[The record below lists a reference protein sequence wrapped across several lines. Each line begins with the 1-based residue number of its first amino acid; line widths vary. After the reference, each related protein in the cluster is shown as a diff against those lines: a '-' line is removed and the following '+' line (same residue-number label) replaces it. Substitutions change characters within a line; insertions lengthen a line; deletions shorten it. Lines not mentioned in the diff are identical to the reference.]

1 MTSASSPGRTETGGT
16 GTGYSKTGRWQGY
29 TRGDKSLR
37 DIRIALFLA
46 GIATFA
52 LLYSTQAILPELSS
66 AFSISTVQS
75 TYSVSVSTIGLG
87 IGLLIAGPLS
97 EILGRTRL
105 IHISLFAAAACG
117 LVIAFAPSWNVLLL
131 GRGIEGLVLAGL
143 PAVAAVYLKEEV
155 HAGLAAGATG
165 LYIAGTALG
174 GMLGRLVGAGLV
186 EMAGTGWPAGGALA
200 AWQVSLLGNGVMGL
214 GCAIACLTLL
224 PRSRGFVPAPK
235 SVSYLAKQFVKVFT
249 DPALL
254 ALYGIAAVMMGSFV
268 GVYNTLGFRLEAAP
282 FALSV
287 GAAGLVFL
295 VYPVGSVSSV
305 LAGRIADK
313 VGQRAVV
320 PIAALVTIGGIALTL
335 VGSLPVIII
344 GTAIMTA
351 GFFAT
356 HGLASGWVAAR
367 ASAGVGGA
375 AQAASI
381 YMVSYYIGSSIGGS
395 VAGAVF
401 AGLAWPGVAAMAVTL
416 VAIAFVISLGLR
428 STKKLA

>member
-1 MTSASSPGRTETGGT
+1 MSSPSSPATPQTLH
-16 GTGYSKTGRWQGY
+16 WQGY
-29 TRGDKSLR
+29 TRGSKRLR
-37 DIRIALFLA
+37 DIRVALFLA

-52 LLYSTQAILPELSS
+52 LLYSTQAILPELASS
-66 AFSISTVQS
+66 FSISTVSS

-87 IGLLIAGPLS
+87 IGLLVAGQLS
-97 EILGRTRL
+97 EVLGRTKL
-105 IHISLFAAAACG
+105 IHISLFAAAVCG
-117 LVIAFAPSWNVLLL
+117 ILCAFAPTWHVLLV
-131 GRGIEGLVLAGL
+131 GRGIEGLALAGL

-155 HAGLAAGATG
+155 HASLAAGATG

-174 GMLGRLVGAGLV
+174 GMLGRLVGAGLA
-186 EMAGTGWPAGGALA
+186 ELGGNWHVLSDGPLDP
-200 AWQVSLLGNGVMGL
+200 WQLSLLGNAVMGL

-224 PRSRGFVPAPK
+224 PRSRGFVPAPP
-235 SVSYLAKQFVKVFT
+235 SVTYLSKQFVKVFT

-254 ALYGIAAVMMGSFV
+254 ALYGIAALMMGSFV

-282 FALSV
+282 FMLSV
-287 GAAGLVFL
+287 GLAGLVFL

-305 LAGRIADK
+305 VAGRIADK
-313 VGQRAVV
+313 TGQRAVV
-320 PIAALVTIGGIALTL
+320 PIAALVTIGGVALTL
-335 VGSLPVIII
+335 IGSIPVIII
-344 GTAIMTA
+344 GTAVMTA

-367 ASAGVGGA
+367 AGAGVGGA

-381 YMVSYYIGSSIGGS
+381 YMVSYYIGSSVGGS

-401 AGLAWPGVAAMAVTL
+401 SHFDWPGVATMSMGL